1 MPLPLH
7 IDLNA
12 DCGEG
17 YGRWSLGDD
26 AALLPQVSS
35 ANLACGFHAGDPE
48 TLRASVALCRQH
60 RVAIGA
66 QPSLPDLQGF
76 GRREMKVTPDE
87 VYAMVL
93 YQVGA
98 VAAFCRAAEVPVH
111 HVKPHGALY
120 NMAAREAPLAD
131 AIAHA
136 VRDFD
141 PRLRLYGLA
150 GSALTHAGES
160 AGLQV
165 AAEAF
170 VDRRYQGDGSLV
182 PRGEPGAVIRSAD
195 AAIAQ
200 ALSIVERGV
209 VAAIDGSEVP
219 VRAQTLCLHGDHPG
233 AAEFATLLRAALD
246 ARGVVVARPSA

>member
-1 MPLPLH
+1 MPLH

-17 YGRWSLGDD
+17 YGRWTLGDD
-26 AALLPQVSS
+26 AALLPLVSS

-48 TLRASVALCRQH
+48 TLRDGVALCRQH

-66 QPSLPDLQGF
+66 QPSLPDRQGF
-76 GRREMKVTPDE
+76 GRREMKVSPDE
-87 VYAMVL
+87 VHAMVL

-98 VAAFCRAAEVPVH
+98 VAAFCRAAEAPLH

-120 NMAAREAPLAD
+120 NMAARDAALAD
-131 AIAHA
+131 AVANA

-141 PRLRLYGLA
+141 RKLLLYALA
-150 GSALTHAGES
+150 GSELAHAGER
-160 AGLQV
+160 AGLRV

-170 VDRRYQGDGSLV
+170 VDRRYRGDGTLV
-182 PRGEPGAVIRSAD
+182 PRGEAGAVIRSAD

-209 VAAIDGSEVP
+209 VSAIDGSEVA
-219 VRAQTLCLHGDHPG
+219 VRADTLCLHGDHPG
-233 AAEFATLLRAALD
+233 AAEFAAMLRAAFD
-246 ARGVVVARPSA
+246 ERGIAVARPAA